1 MRCILPVL
9 IINKQ
14 WIYDN
19 NKLMA
24 PLLAIV
30 FSSLASL
37 LAIYTV
43 IDLIF
48 VLVPAVTFFTFHFTK
63 LYKLKL
69 RLLGSLIV
77 FIVVVFITAGVAT
90 NIVYEAHPT
99 YETQLLNVN
108 GNLTGNIV
116 LASVTPY
123 TGSSSSY
130 TFQFYITPNGTIDY
144 NSINLNIQLLGG
156 GTIVVPYSQMTN
168 ATFTGNSTV
177 KLTYSTPLSTGIYT
191 YNLTAHGNIPLHT
204 PDINGPFNVSPL
216 TFYIDILPTYALY
229 YTIIYELIF
238 MVGVFIARS
247 MTSARRYRQ
256 PQQPQQ

>member
-1 MRCILPVL
+1 
-9 IINKQ
+9 
-14 WIYDN
+14 
-19 NKLMA
+19 MA

-63 LYKLKL
+63 FYKLKL
-69 RLLGSLIV
+69 RLLASLIV
-77 FIVVVFITAGVAT
+77 FIVVVFITAGLAT
-90 NIVYEAHPT
+90 NIVYQAHPT

-130 TFQFYITPNGTIDY
+130 TFQFYITPNGTLNY

-156 GTIVVPYSQMTN
+156 GTKVVQYKQMTN
-168 ATFTGNSTV
+168 STFSGNNTV
-177 KLTYSTPLSTGIYT
+177 ELTYSTPLSTGIYT
-191 YNLTAHGNIPLHT
+191 YNLTAQSNISLHT
-204 PDINGPFNVSPL
+204 PDINGPFSVSPF
-216 TFYIDILPTYALY
+216 TFYVDILPTYALY
-229 YTIIYELIF
+229 YTIIYELVF
-238 MVGVFIARS
+238 LVGVFIARS
-247 MTSARRYRQ
+247 MTSSRRYRQ
-256 PQQPQQ
+256 PQQPKQ